1 LFFQIKNAKIM
12 VKEIISF
19 KISHKS
25 KKIVIKL
32 IENKNAYVIL
42 NSIIV
47 SVKNLINLRN
57 RDKNNLF
64 NVC

>member
-1 LFFQIKNAKIM
+1 M

>member
-1 LFFQIKNAKIM
+1 MFFQIKNAKIM